1 MDDKVE
7 ASDHCSSLGYCIHEL
22 NDHADTFNEL
32 ALLSLIACEVNL
44 LDAATCRSREL
55 RIPFV
60 QCVAPHMGSLLIS
73 QPVKEC
79 LQNSICTLALVRAW
93 CVHWCMQK

>member
-1 MDDKVE
+1 VE
-7 ASDHCSSLGYCIHEL
+7 ASDHCSCLGYCIHEL

-55 RIPFV
+55 RIPSIHAV
-60 QCVAPHMGSLLIS
+60 WPHIWG
-73 QPVKEC
+73 
-79 LQNSICTLALVRAW
+79 AF
-93 CVHWCMQK
+93 